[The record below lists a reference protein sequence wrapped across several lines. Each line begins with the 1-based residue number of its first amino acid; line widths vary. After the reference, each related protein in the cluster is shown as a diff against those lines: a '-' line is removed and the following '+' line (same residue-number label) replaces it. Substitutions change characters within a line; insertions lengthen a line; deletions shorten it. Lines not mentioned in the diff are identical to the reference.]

1 MKISFSR
8 QTKERAFKQLYEDYY
23 APFCLY
29 AKRFVDDKEVR
40 EDIVSDVFT
49 SLWDKLDTDSF
60 DLQSETALGYIK
72 MLCKK
77 QLSDFLKHQEYE
89 WSYAENIQK
98 KAPLYETETDSVYT
112 LDELYRMLYETL
124 NKLPENYRTVFMK
137 SFFEGKTHAE
147 IAEEMNLSVKS
158 INRYKQK
165 TMELLRNELKDY
177 LPLFLLFLS
186 PEQL

>member
-72 MLCKK
+72 MCV
-77 QLSDFLKHQEYE
+77 
-89 WSYAENIQK
+89 NIK
-98 KAPLYETETDSVYT
+98 
-112 LDELYRMLYETL
+112 
-124 NKLPENYRTVFMK
+124 
-137 SFFEGKTHAE
+137 
-147 IAEEMNLSVKS
+147 VKNA
-158 INRYKQK
+158 II
-165 TMELLRNELKDY
+165 LIDKDIM
-177 LPLFLLFLS
+177 S
-186 PEQL
+186 AKI

>member
-72 MLCKK
+72 MCVKK
-77 QLSDFLKHQEYE
+77 QLFELS
-89 WSYAENIQK
+89 
-98 KAPLYETETDSVYT
+98 ETSGV
-112 LDELYRMLYETL
+112 
-124 NKLPENYRTVFMK
+124 
-137 SFFEGKTHAE
+137 
-147 IAEEMNLSVKS
+147 
-158 INRYKQK
+158 
-165 TMELLRNELKDY
+165 
-177 LPLFLLFLS
+177 
-186 PEQL
+186 

>member
-60 DLQSETALGYIK
+60 DLQSETALGY
-72 MLCKK
+72 MNVCKK
-77 QLSDFLKHQEYE
+77 QLFELS
-89 WSYAENIQK
+89 
-98 KAPLYETETDSVYT
+98 ETSGV
-112 LDELYRMLYETL
+112 
-124 NKLPENYRTVFMK
+124 
-137 SFFEGKTHAE
+137 
-147 IAEEMNLSVKS
+147 
-158 INRYKQK
+158 
-165 TMELLRNELKDY
+165 
-177 LPLFLLFLS
+177 
-186 PEQL
+186 

>member
-72 MLCKK
+72 MCVRCV
-77 QLSDFLKHQEYE
+77 DRCGREHNGTY
-89 WSYAENIQK
+89 Y
-98 KAPLYETETDSVYT
+98 
-112 LDELYRMLYETL
+112 
-124 NKLPENYRTVFMK
+124 
-137 SFFEGKTHAE
+137 
-147 IAEEMNLSVKS
+147 S
-158 INRYKQK
+158 IY
-165 TMELLRNELKDY
+165 Y
-177 LPLFLLFLS
+177 I
-186 PEQL
+186 